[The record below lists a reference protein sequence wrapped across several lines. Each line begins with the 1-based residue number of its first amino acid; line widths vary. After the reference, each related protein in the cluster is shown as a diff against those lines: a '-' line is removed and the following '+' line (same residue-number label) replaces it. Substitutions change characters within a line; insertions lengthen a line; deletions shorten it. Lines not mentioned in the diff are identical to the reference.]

1 MMPNPFMTSDLS
13 YFVSVSRK
21 NDGKLVWACKK
32 YKNEFGDNSNDFV
45 MVYFFFQDSVL
56 KS

>member
-32 YKNEFGDNSNDFV
+32 ILKNEFGDNSNDFV
-45 MVYFFFQDSVL
+45 MVYFFLSG
-56 KS
+56 